1 MAPSGASLS
10 RIGPAPEPPRILG
23 SVRAASA
30 LLIAMATL
38 LSAGAASGFSCVQ
51 RDPSVLARESQ
62 VVVAGVIVAESM
74 FGMRVRVDRVYLG
87 KAEQTIT
94 VLPGQWNA
102 NRVGGPW
109 TFYLRHDVVAYTH
122 TDCGGSHPS
131 SLTPEERAFFG
142 AGTAPTPD
150 QQLLGTTGN
159 TVAGLGVLAALL
171 LLMTRRRGR
180 RPPLTPAGAHP

>member
-1 MAPSGASLS
+1 M
-10 RIGPAPEPPRILG
+10 
-23 SVRAASA
+23 RAASA
-30 LLIAMATL
+30 LLIAIATL
-38 LSAGAASGFSCVQ
+38 LSAGSASGFTCAQ
-51 RDPSVLARESQ
+51 RDPSVLASEAQ
-62 VVVAGVIVAESM
+62 VVVAGVIEAEST
-74 FGMRVRVDRVYLG
+74 FGIRVRVDRVYLG

-109 TFYLRHDVVAYTH
+109 TFYLRRNAIAYTH

-142 AGTAPTPD
+142 VGGAPTPD
-150 QQLLGTTGN
+150 QQLFGPTGN
-159 TVAGLGVLAALL
+159 AGAGLGALAAIL
-171 LLMTRRRGR
+171 LLMSRRRGR

>member
-1 MAPSGASLS
+1 M
-10 RIGPAPEPPRILG
+10 RT
-23 SVRAASA
+23 ASA
-30 LLIAMATL
+30 LVIAMATL
-38 LSAGAASGFSCVQ
+38 LSAGSASGFSCVQ
-51 RDPSVLARESQ
+51 RDPRDLAREAQ
-62 VVVAGVIVAESM
+62 VVISGVIEAESM

-87 KAEQTIT
+87 QAEQTIT
-94 VLPGQWNA
+94 VLPGQGNA

-142 AGTAPTPD
+142 AGSTPTPD
-150 QQLLGTTGN
+150 QQGFGPTGN
-159 TVAGLGVLAALL
+159 TVAGLGTLAAIL
-171 LLMTRRRGR
+171 LLMSRRRGR

>member
-1 MAPSGASLS
+1 
-10 RIGPAPEPPRILG
+10 
-23 SVRAASA
+23 
-30 LLIAMATL
+30 
-38 LSAGAASGFSCVQ
+38 
-51 RDPSVLARESQ
+51 
-62 VVVAGVIVAESM
+62 
-74 FGMRVRVDRVYLG
+74 VYVG
-87 KAEQTIT
+87 QAEQTIT

-142 AGTAPTPD
+142 GGSAPTPD
-150 QQLLGTTGN
+150 QQLFGPTGN
-159 TVAGLGVLAALL
+159 TLAGLGFAAVALF
-171 LLMTRRRGR
+171 LMSRRRGR